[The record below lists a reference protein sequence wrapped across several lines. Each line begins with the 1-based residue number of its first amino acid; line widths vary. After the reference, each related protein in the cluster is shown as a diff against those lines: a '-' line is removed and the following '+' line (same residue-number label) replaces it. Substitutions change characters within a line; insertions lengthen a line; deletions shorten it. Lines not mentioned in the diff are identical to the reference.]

1 MSEKYYSIINQI
13 GEFLNVESA
22 NSSISKYL
30 EKNFTIL
37 EEKEKA
43 ARIVLDF
50 ILYFAPF
57 RDIVPLREIIYQ
69 TLLETLNRAKTLDQ
83 LRDLLLIDILLRIIE
98 IYIINSQLT
107 DKKKIISTLARSLLG
122 LAPSA
127 LIINLC
133 TIVKPIFSQSNYTDK
148 FNKGIENTVSKD
160 EKGGKNG
167 KSEKDDFTIKQIK
180 LKIENW
186 IKSLALQSKDLSR
199 MENLKKKL
207 NQEVL
212 KYAHEFKLNEN
223 SEDFNQILKEA
234 QDMLDITLTVISLA
248 TDNKNN
254 DLYSQLFPS

>member
-1 MSEKYYSIINQI
+1 MSEKYYSIIKQI
-13 GEFLNVESA
+13 GEFLSIESA

-30 EKNFTIL
+30 EKNFTSL

-43 ARIVLDF
+43 ARTVLDF

-57 RDIVPLREIIYQ
+57 RDILPLREIIYQ
-69 TLLETLNRAKTLDQ
+69 TLLETLNRAKTPDQ
-83 LRDLLLIDILLRIIE
+83 LNDLLLIDILLRIIE
-98 IYIINSQLT
+98 IYIINSQLS

-133 TIVKPIFSQSNYTDK
+133 TIVKPIFSQSNYT
-148 FNKGIENTVSKD
+148 NKSSRKMENMVNQDEKD
-160 EKGGKNG
+160 EK
-167 KSEKDDFTIKQIK
+167 DDYTVKQIK
-180 LKIENW
+180 FKIENW

-199 MENLKKKL
+199 IENLKKKV

-212 KYAHEFKLNEN
+212 KYAREFNLNEE
-223 SEDFNQILKEA
+223 SDDFNQILREA
-234 QDMLDITLTVISLA
+234 QDMLDITLTAITLA
-248 TDNKNN
+248 TDSKNS

>member
-1 MSEKYYSIINQI
+1 MSENYYSIINQI
-13 GEFLNVESA
+13 GEFLDVESA

-30 EKNFTIL
+30 ESNFTIL
-37 EEKEKA
+37 EDKEKA

-57 RDIVPLREIIYQ
+57 RDILPLREIIYQ

-133 TIVKPIFSQSNYTDK
+133 TIVKPIFSQSNYTNKTNREMENMVSSD
-148 FNKGIENTVSKD
+148 NKG
-160 EKGGKNG
+160 EKG
-167 KSEKDDFTIKQIK
+167 EKDDYAIKQIK

-199 MENLKKKL
+199 IENLKKKV
-207 NQEVL
+207 NQEIL
-212 KYAHEFKLNEN
+212 KYAREFKL
-223 SEDFNQILKEA
+223 SEVSEYFNQILKEA
-234 QDMLDITLTVISLA
+234 QDLLDITLAAISLA
-248 TDNKNN
+248 TDNKNS

>member
-1 MSEKYYSIINQI
+1 MSEKYYLIIKQI
-13 GEFLNVESA
+13 GEFLSIESA

-30 EKNFTIL
+30 EKNFTSL

-43 ARIVLDF
+43 ARTVLDF

-57 RDIVPLREIIYQ
+57 RDILPLREIIYQ

-83 LRDLLLIDILLRIIE
+83 LKDLLLIDILLRIIE

-133 TIVKPIFSQSNYTDK
+133 TIVKPIFSQSNYTNKSNRKMENMVNQDEKDK
-148 FNKGIENTVSKD
+148 KD
-160 EKGGKNG
+160 EK
-167 KSEKDDFTIKQIK
+167 DDYTVKQIK
-180 LKIENW
+180 FKIENW

-199 MENLKKKL
+199 IENLKKKV

-212 KYAHEFKLNEN
+212 KYAREFNLNEE
-223 SEDFNQILKEA
+223 SDDFNQILREA
-234 QDMLDITLTVISLA
+234 QDMLDITLTAITLA
-248 TDNKNN
+248 TDNKNS

>member
-13 GEFLNVESA
+13 GEFLSIESA

-30 EKNFTIL
+30 EKNFTSL

-43 ARIVLDF
+43 ARTVLDF

-57 RDIVPLREIIYQ
+57 RDILPLREIIYQ

-83 LRDLLLIDILLRIIE
+83 LNDLLLIDILLRIIE

-133 TIVKPIFSQSNYTDK
+133 TIVKPIFSQSNYTNKSSRKMENMVNQDK
-148 FNKGIENTVSKD
+148 KD
-160 EKGGKNG
+160 EK
-167 KSEKDDFTIKQIK
+167 DDYTVKQIK
-180 LKIENW
+180 FKIENW

-199 MENLKKKL
+199 IENLKKKV

-212 KYAHEFKLNEN
+212 KYAREFNLNEE
-223 SEDFNQILKEA
+223 SDDFNRILREA
-234 QDMLDITLTVISLA
+234 QDMLDITLTAITLA
-248 TDNKNN
+248 TDNKNS